1 VPDDEPEDAVPR
13 RPLSAT
19 ERLWNKALS
28 GQARRVYAFGLVAL
42 PHSMGLEPVSQ
53 AAYRYDSGGALADH
67 AEHIRIATELAS
79 EDGWFATSWHP
90 ECAEIFMRSADLII
104 WLDDSLARSRRRMAS
119 RRQTPSLVE
128 AAARE
133 AWPAWRRRRR
143 GETEDRVS
151 LLDLAHRARSASI
164 SAHDPVAPY
173 IQIATSSFPGTL
185 LRATTKEQIAALNSV
200 RRNR

>member
-1 VPDDEPEDAVPR
+1 MPDDEPKDAVPR

-19 ERLWNKALS
+19 EKLWNKALS
-28 GQARRVYAFGLVAL
+28 GQARRVYAFGFGGLSN
-42 PHSMGLEPVSQ
+42 SMGLEPVSQ
-53 AAYRYDSGGALADH
+53 AAYRYVSGGALADH

-79 EDGWFATSWHP
+79 EDGWFAVSWHP

-104 WLDDSLARSRRRMAS
+104 WFDDVVARSARRTAS
-119 RRQTPSLVE
+119 RRLSSGLIE

-143 GETEDRVS
+143 GEPEDRVS
-151 LLDLAHRARSASI
+151 LLDLARRARSASI

-173 IQIATSSFPGTL
+173 IQMATSSFPGKL
-185 LRATTKEQIAALNSV
+185 LRARNKEQIAALNSV